1 MIVSH
6 EHRFI
11 FIKTHKTAGTSLEF
25 ALTRFAGEDGI
36 VTPFTVKDDER
47 DRRALGFGEARN
59 YRTPAKDYRNHMPAS
74 QVRAMLG
81 EEIFASYFKFAVE
94 RNSYDKAVSMHA
106 WMNRDGRAGAGF
118 EDFVCAGRTYEVS
131 DFDRYCI
138 DGVVAMDAILPYED
152 LQTGLDRVAETLKL
166 PGRIDLSDI
175 RRKSGYRGPEPYQG
189 LYTARAREAVE
200 VQFARE
206 IRLFGFGF
214 GDLNRSET
222 FV

>member
-36 VTPFTVKDDER
+36 VTPFTIKDDER

-59 YRTPAKDYRNHMPAS
+59 YRTPQKDFRNHMPAAL
-74 QVRAMLG
+74 VRDMLG
-81 EEIFASYFKFAVE
+81 RDMFRSYFKFAVE
-94 RNSYDKAVSMHA
+94 RNSYDKAVSMYA
-106 WMNRDGRAGAGF
+106 WMNRNGKAGPSF
-118 EDFVCAGRTYEVS
+118 EDFACAGRAYEVS
-131 DFDRYCI
+131 DYDRYCI

-152 LQTGLDRVAETLKL
+152 LQAGLDRVAETLKL
-166 PGRIDLSDI
+166 PGRIDIADI
-175 RRKSGYRGPEPYQG
+175 RRKSGYRTAEPYQS
-189 LYTARAREAVE
+189 LYTARAREAVA

-206 IRLFGFGF
+206 IKLFGFGF
-214 GDLNRSET
+214 
-222 FV
+222 